1 MTSAINTNGIN
12 VNYPI
17 PGVNNSS
24 QGFRDNFA
32 AIKGDLNTA
41 ANEITDLQNNV
52 VLKQALDGT
61 LLNNDMANTLI
72 SNASTRGFRAS
83 TFNLGNAISG
93 TLIVNASLGDVQ
105 YGTITGNTTIQFT
118 GWAPIGT
125 QSNVELQLSVANN
138 LAVISLPT
146 EVKIDGAYGTETV
159 ENFANVA
166 NIPTLT
172 IPYDTTRMDY
182 RFSTLDCGNTI
193 TIEPYN
199 RPRQTTQV
207 QQRIPSPIGKQGDV
221 VGTFSVDP
229 TTSVAF
235 ATCTATNGTYDFIT
249 CDSTSGFYL
258 DMPVVFTGNTFGGII
273 AGATYYVRQ
282 VLTSTTFTISSA
294 PGTNTGPDDLV
305 NLTTSTGIMYVNP
318 ISYMYNCTGSYDG
331 NVIIKYASNTNVVTT
346 TVTGTNT
353 SSTGNTITVSSTSG
367 FVVGYP
373 VAFSGT
379 LSNTFITA
387 TYSPSNVLTVAS
399 TANMVVGGRIAVTGN
414 VFGGLLANIYYITN
428 IYPGNSNITLSNTFG
443 GGNITLSTAT
453 GNCDATFNGIMG
465 GLLTGT
471 DYYVQSID
479 PTIIAGNFNVGQ
491 QYEIVDVGSTNW
503 TAINASS
510 NTSGVTFIANG
521 VGSGTGTATALNQ
534 FTVSANSPGGAPV
547 ALVDENGSMNVT
559 AVTDYTITLNSTS
572 NVNVN
577 SPIEFSGNMFGGIV
591 SDKIYYVSNVTS
603 GTDISISETINN
615 GLAGQK
621 LPLFTANGNVIA
633 NITTSGTPIW
643 KSVVFKPYNSS
654 EDSSIVNNLTVY
666 GDANIIGNTTL
677 VNVSANLYTGNFSG
691 NVAAFN
697 LTVSNLANFT
707 ALSQLKIA
715 GGTSGYF
722 LQTDGAGNLSWV
734 AGTVSGTTTAPGGVN
749 TQVQFNDAGTI
760 QGNANLTFDK
770 TTGTLS
776 VGNALSVTGNT
787 NSGNISV
794 TANITAGNI
803 TLSSNIVANN
813 FTTTTGAVT
822 APIIQNGTSNVT
834 ITNNGN
840 ITLYISGN
848 GTARFTATS
857 TGVVA
862 NGTLTVSGNANIGN
876 IYSTSGTF
884 AGPIQ
889 GVTTLTANSNIS
901 TTSSGSILSNNFV
914 FTGVTTGITANGTS
928 QAAGTVLVKEFNVVS
943 TVTGTNYSVVLPASV
958 AGMKVMIR
966 NNSGNTLYV
975 YPASGSAIN
984 LLATNIA
991 YQQNANTTNEFYC
1004 TSTTQWYTLV

>member
-32 AIKGDLNTA
+32 AIKSDLNTA

-305 NLTTSTGIMYVNP
+305 NLTTSAGIMYVNP

-331 NVIIKYASNTNVVTT
+331 NVITKYASNTNVVTT

-443 GGNITLSTAT
+443 GGNLTLSTAT

-471 DYYVQSID
+471 DYYVQSI
-479 PTIIAGNFNVGQ
+479 P
-491 QYEIVDVGSTNW
+491 
-503 TAINASS
+503 
-510 NTSGVTFIANG
+510 
-521 VGSGTGTATALNQ
+521 SGTT

-547 ALVDENGSMNVT
+547 ALADENGSMNVT

-577 SPIEFSGNMFGGIV
+577 SPIEFSGNTFGGIV

-654 EDSSIVNNLTVY
+654 EDSSVVNNLTVY

-770 TTGTLS
+770 TTATLFVGNSLS
-776 VGNALSVTGNT
+776 VANQIV
-787 NSGNISV
+787 SGSLISNGIQ
-794 TANITAGNI
+794 ASNI
-803 TLSSNIVANN
+803 TLSGNIVANN

-901 TTSSGSILSNNFV
+901 TTSSGSLLSNNFV

-966 NNSGNTLYV
+966 NDSGNTLYV
-975 YPASGSAIN
+975 YPASGSNIN

>member
-125 QSNVELQLSVANN
+125 QSNVELQLSVGNN

-305 NLTTSTGIMYVNP
+305 NLTTSAGIMYVNP

-331 NVIIKYASNTNVVTT
+331 NVITKYASNTNVVTT

-443 GGNITLSTAT
+443 GGNLTLSTAT

-471 DYYVQSID
+471 DYYVQSI
-479 PTIIAGNFNVGQ
+479 P
-491 QYEIVDVGSTNW
+491 
-503 TAINASS
+503 
-510 NTSGVTFIANG
+510 
-521 VGSGTGTATALNQ
+521 SGTT

-547 ALVDENGSMNVT
+547 ALVNENGSMNVT

-577 SPIEFSGNMFGGIV
+577 SPIEFSGNTFGGIV

-654 EDSSIVNNLTVY
+654 EDSSVVNNLTVY

-760 QGNANLTFDK
+760 QGNANLTFNK
-770 TTGTLS
+770 ITGTLS
-776 VGNALSVTGNT
+776 VGNSLSVTGNT
-787 NSGNISV
+787 SSGNISV

-803 TLSSNIVANN
+803 TLSSNVVANN

-901 TTSSGSILSNNFV
+901 TTSSGSLLSNNFV